1 MNHISFG
8 SVLKEA
14 RISKGYELNAV
25 SRRLRIRPD
34 ILEAI
39 ENSDFD
45 RMPPRGYSRNMIN
58 AYARFLGLNANDV
71 TRMYLDESYANQ
83 IGRAHQNAIENR
95 YMHQNT
101 SRATSRPESASQPT
115 NSKRSLRIASA
126 STMATP
132 RAVEGA
138 SIPICPMTTI
148 IWQKYALVLKRVKAV
163 AMIRSCILHDVKRSL
178 MENT

>member
-101 SRATSRPESASQPT
+101 SRATSRPG
-115 NSKRSLRIASA
+115 KR
-126 STMATP
+126 
-132 RAVEGA
+132 
-138 SIPICPMTTI
+138 
-148 IWQKYALVLKRVKAV
+148 
-163 AMIRSCILHDVKRSL
+163 
-178 MENT
+178 

>member
-101 SRATSRPESASQPT
+101 SRATSRPGKAPANQPIQSGLFESP
-115 NSKRSLRIASA
+115 SA
-126 STMATP
+126 STMVTP
-132 RAVEGA
+132 RAVEG
-138 SIPICPMTTI
+138 
-148 IWQKYALVLKRVKAV
+148 
-163 AMIRSCILHDVKRSL
+163 CIYSDMPDDNDHMAEVRARAQARPKP
-178 MENT
+178 

>member
-101 SRATSRPESASQPT
+101 SRATSRPGKRQPT

-126 STMATP
+126 LTMATP

-148 IWQKYALVLKRVKAV
+148 IWQKYALVLKRIKAV
-163 AMIRSCILHDVKRSL
+163 AMIHSCILHDVKRSL

>member
-71 TRMYLDESYANQ
+71 TRMYLDESYE
-83 IGRAHQNAIENR
+83 IGRAH
-95 YMHQNT
+95 
-101 SRATSRPESASQPT
+101 
-115 NSKRSLRIASA
+115 
-126 STMATP
+126 
-132 RAVEGA
+132 V
-138 SIPICPMTTI
+138 
-148 IWQKYALVLKRVKAV
+148 
-163 AMIRSCILHDVKRSL
+163 
-178 MENT
+178 

>member
-45 RMPPRGYSRNMIN
+45 
-58 AYARFLGLNANDV
+58 ACLHV
-71 TRMYLDESYANQ
+71 
-83 IGRAHQNAIENR
+83 AI
-95 YMHQNT
+95 
-101 SRATSRPESASQPT
+101 RATYDQCLCAFPWSEC
-115 NSKRSLRIASA
+115 
-126 STMATP
+126 
-132 RAVEGA
+132 E
-138 SIPICPMTTI
+138 
-148 IWQKYALVLKRVKAV
+148 
-163 AMIRSCILHDVKRSL
+163 
-178 MENT
+178 

>member
-45 RMPPRGYSRNMIN
+45 R
-58 AYARFLGLNANDV
+58 
-71 TRMYLDESYANQ
+71 
-83 IGRAHQNAIENR
+83 H
-95 YMHQNT
+95 
-101 SRATSRPESASQPT
+101 
-115 NSKRSLRIASA
+115 A
-126 STMATP
+126 STWLFA
-132 RAVEGA
+132 
-138 SIPICPMTTI
+138 
-148 IWQKYALVLKRVKAV
+148 
-163 AMIRSCILHDVKRSL
+163 
-178 MENT
+178 

>member
-83 IGRAHQNAIENR
+83 IGRAHQNAIENLSLI
-95 YMHQNT
+95 HISEPT
-101 SRATSRPESASQPT
+101 RP
-115 NSKRSLRIASA
+115 
-126 STMATP
+126 
-132 RAVEGA
+132 
-138 SIPICPMTTI
+138 
-148 IWQKYALVLKRVKAV
+148 
-163 AMIRSCILHDVKRSL
+163 
-178 MENT
+178 

>member
-71 TRMYLDESYANQ
+71 
-83 IGRAHQNAIENR
+83 
-95 YMHQNT
+95 
-101 SRATSRPESASQPT
+101 
-115 NSKRSLRIASA
+115 
-126 STMATP
+126 
-132 RAVEGA
+132 
-138 SIPICPMTTI
+138 IPH
-148 IWQKYALVLKRVKAV
+148 V
-163 AMIRSCILHDVKRSL
+163 S
-178 MENT
+178 